1 MIELERH
8 IEILLLNNDCVIVPG
23 PGGFV
28 AHHVDACYD
37 ELENRFFPPLRTV
50 GFNPKLD
57 MNDSLLIH
65 SYTEVYD
72 LSYPEAEN
80 RIRQEVEDLKRCMER
95 DGEYTLNNIGVLAL
109 NGNGTYDF
117 TPCEA
122 GILTP
127 ELYGLSAFEIAAC
140 DNRTVI
146 PPLTVETAPIK
157 AEDIVI
163 KEDDAVAADVAGKR
177 ENTISIRVSAIR
189 NAVAFMVAVIAFF
202 LISTPLGSDK
212 QPAVQMGKIENGV
225 IYRLMPKDVTLG
237 SIENIEVADKAPKT
251 ETSGTA
257 AATDMTDAAKGHA
270 VKPEASQEEAAEDY
284 YCIVLASRITKKN
297 AEEFAAKLRRN
308 GLDNATVLSERH
320 NIKVVSGRYKEEK
333 DAFAAMNRLKKDNSF
348 SDVWVYRVR
357 N

>member
-8 IEILLLNNDCVIVPG
+8 IEIFLLNNDCVIVPG
-23 PGGFV
+23 LGGFV

-37 ELENRFFPPLRTV
+37 DVENRFFPPMRTV

-65 SYTEVYD
+65 SYTEAYD

-80 RIRQEVEDLKRCMER
+80 RIRQEVSVLKKYMER
-95 DGEYTLNNIGVLAL
+95 DGEYTLNNIGVLAFS
-109 NGNGTYDF
+109 GNGTYDF

-127 ELYGLSAFEIAAC
+127 SLYGLSSFEIDVC
-140 DNRTVI
+140 DNGKDIPAITVN
-146 PPLTVETAPIK
+146 TAPVK
-157 AEDIVI
+157 AEDIVM
-163 KEDDAVAADVAGKR
+163 KEDDAAPADAE
-177 ENTISIRVSAIR
+177 ENGERTISIRVNAIR
-189 NAVAFMVAVIAFF
+189 NAVAFIVAVIAFF

-212 QPAVQMGKIENGV
+212 QPGVQMGKIENGV

-237 SIENIEVADKAPKT
+237 DIDNIKATDKAPAT
-251 ETSGTA
+251 ETTEK
-257 AATDMTDAAKGHA
+257 TD
-270 VKPEASQEEAAEDY
+270 VKSQPVAAEDNAVETEAEQKEIQKDY

-297 AEEFAAKLRRN
+297 AEEFAAKLRKN
-308 GLDNATVLSERH
+308 GVDSATVLKER
-320 NIKVVSGRYKEEK
+320 NGVKVIAGRYGKEK
-333 DAFAAMNRLKKDNSF
+333 DAYAAMNSMKKDESF

>member
-8 IEILLLNNDCVIVPG
+8 IEILLLSNDCVIVPG
-23 PGGFV
+23 LGGFV
-28 AHHVDACYD
+28 AHHVDACHD
-37 ELENRFFPPLRTV
+37 EVENRFFPPLRTV

-65 SYTEVYD
+65 SYTEAYD

-80 RIRQEVEDLKRCMER
+80 RIRQEVEGLKRCMER

-127 ELYGLSAFEIAAC
+127 ELYGLSAFEIATC
-140 DNRTVI
+140 DDSTDIPAITVD
-146 PPLTVETAPIK
+146 TAPVK

-163 KEDDAVAADVAGKR
+163 KEDDAVAEDAEEKN

-212 QPAVQMGKIENGV
+212 QAGVQMGKIENGV

-237 SIENIEVADKAPKT
+237 NIENIGVADKAP
-251 ETSGTA
+251 TA
-257 AATDMTDAAKGHA
+257 EKAENAGAKDMTGAAERHG
-270 VKPEASQEEAAEDY
+270 VKAEAPQEEVTEDY

-297 AEEFAAKLRRN
+297 AEEFAAKLRKG
-308 GLDNATVLSERH
+308 GLDNATVLAERR

-333 DAFAAMNRLKKDNSF
+333 DAFAAMNRLKKDDSF